1 MCCSSP
7 CFCILLCTHYEPF
20 QCLPTAY
27 FSQLK
32 EIGVLRLI
40 FSDYIISR
48 DCDHTTVNK
57 KVKILNVIVKNVFHN
72 YISYKIIKCDSK
84 QPPNMTTIMNI
95 DQMSMN
101 CLLLFS
107 KQKKN
112 VLRKWIWNSSIG
124 PQLAQKFHQFARK
137 CFGQYLVIFLNS
149 AKLHNLTS
157 RAIS

>member
-1 MCCSSP
+1 MCCSLP

-27 FSQLK
+27 FCQLK
-32 EIGVLRLI
+32 KIGVLRLI

-48 DCDHTTVNK
+48 DCGHTTVNK
-57 KVKILNVIVKNVFHN
+57 NVKILNVIIKNVFPN
-72 YISYKIIKCDSK
+72 YTSYKIIKCDSK
-84 QPPNMTTIMNI
+84 QPRKMITIMNI
-95 DQMSMN
+95 DQMSLN

-112 VLRKWIWNSSIG
+112 VLRKWFWNSSIG
-124 PQLAQKFHQFARK
+124 PQLAQKFRQLARK
-137 CFGQYLVIFLNS
+137 CFGQYLVVFLNS
-149 AKLHNLTS
+149 AKLYNLAS